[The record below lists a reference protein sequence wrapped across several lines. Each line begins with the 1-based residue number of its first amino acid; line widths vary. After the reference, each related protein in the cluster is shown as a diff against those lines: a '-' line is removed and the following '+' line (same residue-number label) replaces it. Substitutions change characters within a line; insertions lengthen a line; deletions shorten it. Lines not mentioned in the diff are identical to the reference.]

1 MHCTS
6 RHSYFMFV
14 WRISKEN
21 SARTCLS
28 FCIFSADS
36 YAVAQWYKHQFLRA
50 CTHPP
55 QFFSA
60 DFSPDLCQSHGSPLG
75 RLHGGSWLDQEYTD
89 LEWWGLEVKTRS
101 SSRRHVQDVIRRLVK
116 LYCTLASN
124 TCNQNRIVIFTLSD
138 VWRERSDRTEL
149 IYVATFNWIKKS
161 IARHFTDDKK
171 LSYR

>member
-1 MHCTS
+1 VSVFLHIFCWLIRSCPVIQTS
-6 RHSYFMFV
+6 IPPGM
-14 WRISKEN
+14 
-21 SARTCLS
+21 
-28 FCIFSADS
+28 
-36 YAVAQWYKHQFLRA
+36 
-50 CTHPP
+50 HPP
-55 QFFSA
+55 TPILFSGFLA
-60 DFSPDLCQSHGSPLG
+60 WFVPISRVASGPAAWGVVT
-75 RLHGGSWLDQEYTD
+75 WDQEYTD